1 MRAENKKK
9 LDKYISL
16 RREGLSEDEAF
27 LLANGVVKKKAVNK
41 QFKVPDACPDSEPCL
56 DANPTKCNSCV
67 KHTHEMEAFED
78 ERRVK

>member
-27 LLANGVVKKKAVNK
+27 LLANGVVKKKAVKK
-41 QFKVPDACPDSEPCL
+41 QFKIPDDCPEEVACK

-67 KHTHEMEAFED
+67 KHTQ
-78 ERRVK
+78 